1 MSAPIYIGC
10 DDSGFEAKQAIIA
23 YFKER
28 GIEYVDCGS
37 GEEPSRYPYY
47 AAKVASMVSTGKAER
62 GILICGSGIG
72 MSIAANK
79 FKGVRAA
86 MVTDAYAARLT
97 RRHNDSNVLCL
108 GGRTSGR
115 WQILEIV
122 DVWLNT
128 AYDAGHHE
136 PSLKLISEMEDAM
149 FSDAVWCPDELPY
162 DAFDWNPNQS
172 L

>member
-1 MSAPIYIGC
+1 MRGPVYIGC
-10 DDSGFEAKQAIIA
+10 DDSGFEAKQYIVA
-23 YFKER
+23 YFIEK
-28 GIEYVDCGS
+28 GIPYVDCGS
-37 GEEPSRYPYY
+37 DDAPSRYPYY
-47 AAKVASMVSTGKAER
+47 AAKVASAVSCGAADK

-86 MVTDAYAARLT
+86 LVSDSYGAYLT

-115 WQILEIV
+115 WMILEIV
-122 DVWLNT
+122 DTWLHT
-128 AYDAGHHE
+128 DYDGGHHDK
-136 PSLKLISEMEDAM
+136 SLELITELEKCN
-149 FSDAVWCPDELPY
+149 FTGECWCPGDKPY
-162 DAFDWNPNQS
+162 PDFDWNPAQK

>member
-1 MSAPIYIGC
+1 MGKPIYIGC
-10 DDSGFEAKQAIIA
+10 DDSGFEIKQHI
-23 YFKER
+23 
-28 GIEYVDCGS
+28 IEYFTENGIAFVDCGS
-37 GEEPSRYPYY
+37 DDTPSRYPYY
-47 AAKVASMVSTGKAER
+47 AAKVASAVSCGTADK

-86 MVTDAYAARLT
+86 MVTDSYAAYLT

-115 WQILEIV
+115 WTLLNIV
-122 DVWLNT
+122 NTWLRT
-128 AYDAGHHE
+128 DYDGGHHDK
-136 PSLKLISEMEDAM
+136 SLELIAELESINFSEEC
-149 FSDAVWCPDELPY
+149 WCPENKPY
-162 DAFDWNPNQS
+162 PDFEWDPAQQ